1 MKNKFR
7 AFLATL
13 AAAMLCGCGHNAI
26 QFSDGIGFDA
36 GLDPEHWS
44 CSFNLRYGK
53 ILSVAVRDC
62 VELEMT
68 GSGTGSGSGDSG
80 QASGASATSGLKIRI
95 GRQANGYTRDL
106 IEAGAT
112 PDHIRAL
119 FSPTS
124 ASPSTN
130 QDSSGSTM

>member
-1 MKNKFR
+1 MNKIR
-7 AFLATL
+7 SFLATL
-13 AAAMLCGCGHNAI
+13 FAAMLCSCGHNAV

-95 GRQANGYTRDL
+95 GRQINGAARDL
-106 IEAGAT
+106 IESGAT
-112 PDHIRAL
+112 PEHIHAML
-119 FSPTS
+119 DP
-124 ASPSTN
+124 AAE
-130 QDSSGSTM
+130 

>member
-1 MKNKFR
+1 MKKFR
-7 AFLATL
+7 AFLAALT
-13 AAAMLCGCGHNAI
+13 AAMLCSCGHNAV

-68 GSGTGSGSGDSG
+68 GSGTGSSSADSP
-80 QASGASATSGLKIRI
+80 QTSGASATSGLKIKI

-119 FSPTS
+119 FNPT
-124 ASPSTN
+124 P
-130 QDSSGSTM
+130 